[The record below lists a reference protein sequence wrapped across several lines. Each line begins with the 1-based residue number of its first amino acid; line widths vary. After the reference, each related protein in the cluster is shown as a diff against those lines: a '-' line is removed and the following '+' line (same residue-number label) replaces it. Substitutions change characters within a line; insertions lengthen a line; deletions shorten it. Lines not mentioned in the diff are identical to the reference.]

1 MGGEGCECE
10 KVLSRPLAEEKVR
23 QQSNLAVRATAG
35 GFSSSRAGL
44 AISCCLGDS
53 GRQSSVKPKPA
64 PRAPENCL
72 LHDLPAA

>member
-1 MGGEGCECE
+1 MVRVASLE
-10 KVLSRPLAEEKVR
+10 STITTTAEEKVR

-35 GFSSSRAGL
+35 GFTFSRAGL

-53 GRQSSVKPKPA
+53 GRLGSVKLKLA
-64 PRAPENCL
+64 SQVPEDYL